1 MNQKTNKSLG
11 ENPKWRWHEL
21 IVTTKK
27 YFNLEF
33 DIEFTEL
40 FYFNYIVP
48 AYTVD
53 RHYHTLRHVEYMLK
67 HVMDFGVSHKDRCLL
82 KWAIWFH
89 DIIYDSK
96 RTDNEERSANMLVDF
111 ATALGFEEEDIEV
124 MKWLVLVTTHKGS
137 PQTELEDIICDL
149 DLREFVNDRQ
159 PLNAVEVRKEY
170 SFLSDEEWN
179 EGRTAFVKS
188 MLDKEYIYH
197 TDEYRGALEDTARIN
212 LQKELDTI
220 T

>member
-1 MNQKTNKSLG
+1 
-11 ENPKWRWHEL
+11 
-21 IVTTKK
+21 
-27 YFNLEF
+27 
-33 DIEFTEL
+33 
-40 FYFNYIVP
+40 
-48 AYTVD
+48 
-53 RHYHTLRHVEYMLK
+53 
-67 HVMDFGVSHKDRCLL
+67 
-82 KWAIWFH
+82 
-89 DIIYDSK
+89 
-96 RTDNEERSANMLVDF
+96 
-111 ATALGFEEEDIEV
+111 